1 MKYHIIEI
9 QTAEGGTSTIV
20 HNAQGAI
27 PQTEDLKEARAQWHE
42 KMMYAQ
48 RSGLPVHAALVISE
62 RGEVD
67 KWDYVLA
74 SGETRAE
81 NE

>member
-1 MKYHIIEI
+1 MHHIIEI
-9 QTAEGGTSTIV
+9 QTMENGASVIV
-20 HNAQGAI
+20 PNAQGQI

-48 RSGLPVHAALVISE
+48 RSGLPVHTVLVINE
-62 RGEVD
+62 RGERD

-74 SGETRAE
+74 NGDTRKDAE
-81 NE
+81 